1 MRASARPEEE
11 EPEMDFKDT
20 PEEAEF
26 RAKARAW
33 LAENVPQGWRERAA
47 EGHIHEVC
55 RDWQRIKYDAGWACL
70 DWPKEYGGQG
80 FTPIQSVI
88 WSQEES
94 KVAPPSAAMLVVGL
108 GMTGPMLMVHGT
120 DEQKAQH
127 LPPMARADI
136 IWCQLF
142 SEPAGGSDLAALR
155 TRAVKDGDE
164 WVVNGQKIW
173 SSGAHQSDWAILV
186 TRTDPTVPKHK
197 GLTFFVVDMKTPGI
211 EPRPIKQ
218 ISGAAHFNE
227 VYLTDVRIPDA
238 NRIGA
243 VGDGWKVAMT
253 ILMNERLAVGSTGG
267 AGGIGASWDTLF
279 DMART
284 LEGEDGPVIRDQ
296 AVREKLADWYVRDA
310 GIRNVNAR
318 TISALSRGGTP
329 GPEASISKLVVGPQ
343 KQNMAS
349 FAMDLQDMAGGLMDP
364 KLAPLQAAFQ
374 QSLLGSPAGRIAGGT
389 DEIMRNIIAERVLGL
404 PGDIRVD
411 KDVPFNEI
419 PTGG

>member
-1 MRASARPEEE
+1 
-11 EPEMDFKDT
+11 MDFNDT

-26 RAKARAW
+26 RAEVRAW
-33 LAENVPQGWRERAA
+33 LAKNAPVGWRERMAA
-47 EGHIHEVC
+47 GHVQEVC
-55 RDWQRIKYDAGWACL
+55 KEWQRTKYDAGWACL
-70 DWPKEYGGQG
+70 NWPKDYGGQG
-80 FTPIQSVI
+80 LSPIKSVI

-120 DEQKAQH
+120 EEQKARH

-197 GLTFFVVDMKTPGI
+197 GLTFFIVDMKTPGI

-227 VYLTDVRIPDA
+227 VYLTDVRIPDS
-238 NRIGA
+238 NRISE
-243 VGDGWKVAMT
+243 VGNGWNVAMT
-253 ILMNERLAVGSTGG
+253 LLMNERLAVGASGG
-267 AGGIGASWDTLF
+267 AAGGGVSWDGLF
-279 DMART
+279 ELARS
-284 LEGEDGPVIRDQ
+284 LEDDDGPLINNQ
-296 AVREKLADWYVRDA
+296 AVREKLADWYVREA
-310 GIRNVNAR
+310 GVRNVNAR
-318 TISALSRGGTP
+318 TLSALSRGDTP
-329 GPEASISKLVVGPQ
+329 GPESSIAKLIQGPQ

-349 FAMDLQDMAGGLMDP
+349 YGMDLADMAGGIADP
-364 KLAPLQAAFQ
+364 NLAVQHAAYPWT
-374 QSLLGSPAGRIAGGT
+374 LLGAPAGRIAGGT
-389 DEIMRNIIAERVLGL
+389 DEIMRNIIAERVLGM

-411 KDVPFNEI
+411 KDLPFNQI
-419 PTGG
+419 PTGGKAA

>member
-1 MRASARPEEE
+1 
-11 EPEMDFKDT
+11 MDFNDT

-26 RAKARAW
+26 RAEVRAW
-33 LAENVPQGWRERAA
+33 LTKNAPAGWRERMAA
-47 EGHIHEVC
+47 GHVQEVC
-55 RDWQRIKYDAGWACL
+55 KEWQRIKYDAGWACL
-70 DWPKEYGGQG
+70 SWPKEYGGQG
-80 FTPIQSVI
+80 LSPIKSVI

-120 DEQKAQH
+120 EEQKKTH

-197 GLTFFVVDMKTPGI
+197 GLTFFIVDMKTPGI

-227 VYLTDVRIPDA
+227 VYLTDVRIPDS
-238 NRIGA
+238 NRISE
-243 VGDGWKVAMT
+243 VGNGWNVAMT
-253 ILMNERLAVGSTGG
+253 LLMNERLAVGASGG
-267 AGGIGASWDTLF
+267 AAGGGVSWDGLF
-279 DMART
+279 ELARS
-284 LEGEDGPVIRDQ
+284 LEDDDGPLINNQ
-296 AVREKLADWYVRDA
+296 AVREKLADWYVREA
-310 GIRNVNAR
+310 GVRNVNAR
-318 TISALSRGGTP
+318 TLSALSRGDTP
-329 GPEASISKLVVGPQ
+329 GPESSIAKLIQGPQ

-349 FAMDLQDMAGGLMDP
+349 YGMDLADMAGGIADP
-364 KLAPLQAAFQ
+364 NLAVQRAAYPWT
-374 QSLLGSPAGRIAGGT
+374 LLGAPAGRIAGGT
-389 DEIMRNIIAERVLGL
+389 DEIMRNIIAERVLGM

-411 KDVPFNEI
+411 KDLPFNKI
-419 PTGG
+419 PTGAN

>member
-1 MRASARPEEE
+1 
-11 EPEMDFKDT
+11 MDFNDT

-26 RAKARAW
+26 RAEVRAW
-33 LAENVPQGWRERAA
+33 LSKNAPEGWRERMAA
-47 EGHIHEVC
+47 GQVQEVC
-55 RDWQRIKYDAGWACL
+55 KEWQRIKYDAGWACL
-70 DWPKEYGGQG
+70 NWPKEYGGQG
-80 FTPIQSVI
+80 LSPIKSVI

-120 DEQKAQH
+120 EEQKKTH

-197 GLTFFVVDMKTPGI
+197 GLTFFIVDMKTPGI
-211 EPRPIKQ
+211 DPRPIKQ
-218 ISGAAHFNE
+218 ISGGAHFNE
-227 VYLTDVRIPDA
+227 VYLTDVRIPDS
-238 NRIGA
+238 NRISA
-243 VGDGWKVAMT
+243 VGNGWNVAMT
-253 ILMNERLAVGSTGG
+253 LLMNERLAVGASGG
-267 AGGIGASWDTLF
+267 AAGGGVSWDGLF
-279 DMART
+279 DLARS
-284 LEGEDGPVIRDQ
+284 LEDDDGPLINNQ
-296 AVREKLADWYVRDA
+296 AVREKLADWYVREA
-310 GIRNVNAR
+310 GVRNVNAR
-318 TISALSRGGTP
+318 TLSALSRGDTP
-329 GPEASISKLVVGPQ
+329 GPESSIAKLIQGPQ

-349 FAMDLQDMAGGLMDP
+349 YGMDLADMAGGIADP
-364 KLAPLQAAFQ
+364 NLAVQRAAYPWT
-374 QSLLGSPAGRIAGGT
+374 LLGAPAGRIAGGT
-389 DEIMRNIIAERVLGL
+389 DEIMRNIIAERVLGM

-411 KDVPFNEI
+411 KDLPFNQI
-419 PTGG
+419 PTGGKAA

>member
-1 MRASARPEEE
+1 
-11 EPEMDFKDT
+11 MDFNDT

-26 RAKARAW
+26 RAEVRAW
-33 LAENVPQGWRERAA
+33 LAKNAPEGWRERMAA
-47 EGHIHEVC
+47 GQVQEVC
-55 RDWQRIKYDAGWACL
+55 KEWQRIKYDAGWACL
-70 DWPKEYGGQG
+70 GWPKEYGGQG
-80 FTPIQSVI
+80 LSPIQSVI

-120 DEQKAQH
+120 EEQKTTH

-155 TRAVKDGDE
+155 TRAVKDGDD
-164 WVVNGQKIW
+164 WIVNGQKIW

-197 GLTFFVVDMKTPGI
+197 GLTFFIVDMKTPGI

-227 VYLTDVRIPDA
+227 VYLTDVRIPDS
-238 NRIGA
+238 NRISE
-243 VGDGWKVAMT
+243 VGNGWNVAMT
-253 ILMNERLAVGSTGG
+253 LLMNERLAVGASGG
-267 AGGIGASWDTLF
+267 AAGGGVSWDGLF
-279 DMART
+279 ELARS
-284 LEGEDGPVIRDQ
+284 LEDDDGPLIANQ
-296 AVREKLADWYVRDA
+296 AVREKLADWYVREA
-310 GIRNVNAR
+310 GVRNVNAR
-318 TISALSRGGTP
+318 TLSALSRGDTP
-329 GPEASISKLVVGPQ
+329 GPESSIAKLIQGPQ

-349 FAMDLQDMAGGLMDP
+349 YGMDLADMAGVIADP
-364 KLAPLQAAFQ
+364 NLAVQRAAYPWT
-374 QSLLGSPAGRIAGGT
+374 LLGAPAGRIAGGT
-389 DEIMRNIIAERVLGL
+389 DEIMRNIIAERVLGM

-411 KDVPFNEI
+411 KDLPFNQI
-419 PTGG
+419 PTGGKAA

>member
-1 MRASARPEEE
+1 
-11 EPEMDFKDT
+11 MDFNDT
-20 PEEAEF
+20 PEEAAF
-26 RAKARAW
+26 RARARDW
-33 LAENVPQGWRERAA
+33 LEKNVPSDWRERAA
-47 EGHIHEVC
+47 RGQIQEVC
-55 RDWQRIKYDAGWACL
+55 REWQRIKYDAGWACL
-70 DWPKEYGGQG
+70 NWPKEYGGQG
-80 FTPIQSVI
+80 LSPIQSVI
-88 WSQEES
+88 WAQEES

-120 DEQKAQH
+120 EAQKKRH
-127 LPPMARADI
+127 LPPMARADV

-155 TRAVKDGDE
+155 TRAVREGDE

-173 SSGAHQSDWAILV
+173 SSGAHQSDWGILV

-243 VGDGWKVAMT
+243 VGEGWNVAMT

-267 AGGIGASWDTLF
+267 AGGIGASWESLF
-279 DMART
+279 DLART
-284 LEGEDGPVIRDQ
+284 LEGEDGPVIRDA
-296 AVREKLADWYVRDA
+296 AVREKLADWYVREA

-318 TISALSRGGTP
+318 TISALSRGATP
-329 GPEASISKLVVGPQ
+329 GPEASISKLVQGPQ

-349 FAMDLQDMAGGLMDP
+349 FAMDLQDMAGGIIDP
-364 KLAPLQAAFQ
+364 AVAPLHAAFQ
-374 QSLLGSPAGRIAGGT
+374 HSLLGSPAGRIAGGT

-411 KDVPFNEI
+411 KDLPFNQI
-419 PTGG
+419 PTGGKAA